1 MDNRRE
7 FLKKI
12 AAAALGTASSPMDAV
27 AKSLGAV
34 VEVTS
39 YGTELDDIGLHLSKY
54 ITSSAITWTHSK
66 GKVIAKGD
74 YGDDMHEAVMQS
86 FCKNP
91 NTWLE
96 VKLKINAQLQG
107 AGDLSADIDSA
118 FSGLQSHLPFDEV
131 GTRMQLSAVKNKLV
145 ELAKSSVG
153 EIKRQHE
160 RVDRKRNGLLPKPD
174 FADRASAAKVGGYAP
189 EGWVFR
195 VEAPE
200 AMKYEIPSQ
209 AR

>member
-27 AKSLGAV
+27 AKSLGAI

-39 YGTELDDIGLHLSKY
+39 YGTEFDDIGLHLSKY

-66 GKVIAKGD
+66 GKIISKGD
-74 YGDDMHEAVMQS
+74 YGDNMHEAVMQS
-86 FCKNP
+86 FCKSP

-96 VKLKINAQLQG
+96 VKLKIHAQLQG
-107 AGDLSADIDSA
+107 ADDLAAEIDSA
-118 FSGLQSHLPFDEV
+118 FSGLQSHLPFDEN
-131 GTRMQLSAVKNKLV
+131 GTRMQLAAVKDKLV
-145 ELAKSSVG
+145 ELAESSVG
-153 EIKRQHE
+153 EIKRLHE
-160 RVDRKRNGLLPKPD
+160 DVDRKRNGLPPKPD
-174 FADRASAAKVGGYAP
+174 FADRAAAAKVGGYAP

-209 AR
+209 SR